1 MKEKIEALTRDV
13 EIHQDVEKELAK
25 RSHFSQKIIKKLKD
39 RVRELEIGQKA
50 RHQTIQ
56 HEDLSEAARTAE
68 QLGATPGRNRR
79 KNGHSLSVLWP
90 KRQG

>member
-50 RHQTIQ
+50 RHQTI
-56 HEDLSEAARTAE
+56 
-68 QLGATPGRNRR
+68 
-79 KNGHSLSVLWP
+79 
-90 KRQG
+90 